1 MLIILCYNT
10 VKTIVQSMGGQ
21 NCMTTIT
28 MKPRILYD
36 QIFMIYPECA
46 DNM

>member
-1 MLIILCYNT
+1 MLQYCQNNCPIE
-10 VKTIVQSMGGQ
+10 GGQ

-28 MKPRILYD
+28 MKPHILYD
-36 QIFMIYPECA
+36 HIFMIYPECA